1 MEQVHFNVLI
11 LQKDTN
17 IDIYSMTSAYTSY
30 LHTTIYERAPVHD
43 WLLKKSK
50 HKNAFETKANNPY
63 SPITNRQHVLLII
76 SLKHFVSTNFYED
89 EQKSIGIISVSNAVR
104 PAGLD

>member
-43 WLLKKSK
+43 WL
-50 HKNAFETKANNPY
+50 
-63 SPITNRQHVLLII
+63 
-76 SLKHFVSTNFYED
+76 
-89 EQKSIGIISVSNAVR
+89 
-104 PAGLD
+104 